1 MQQVVHTIR
10 LGSYNIRNVRN
21 DGLESALLGMSQV
34 NINLGVFQYINVTGG
49 LCYRVS
55 MVTSCSN

>member
-10 LGSYNIRNVRN
+10 LGSYNIRNGRN

-34 NINLGVFQYINVTGG
+34 NINLGVFQYINVTGR
-49 LCYRVS
+49 LCKRVS
-55 MVTSCSN
+55 MVTGCSN